1 VILERSRPRRRRFL
15 WPVLLTLVLLAGLG
29 LARINEQAVAAVE
42 YLEGIRSSAASLV
55 TPAASFSGLS
65 GRVGSIDRAEFFT
78 VVDAMEAALAEAV
91 LAVGE
96 SPESGQL
103 VGVATIYRLTLETW
117 RAGVATFAEGVIEL
131 ADGAPEGGDRIHVGL
146 QQLAAGDQL
155 YTGLLAELAR
165 ETVPDP
171 ITPLPTMNL
180 VDPEFGA
187 GRLARLF
194 TAVASAAN
202 SNLALR
208 ADLAVRQVTSEPAW
222 VTDPEGNLVMT
233 ATELIAVAVV
243 VANSGNADAPAQNV
257 QLELVSPDSSEIR
270 MEVLPEL
277 APGGQTTVTFTDLP
291 VSFGGSYQIG
301 VTLILT
307 VPDSDPA
314 NNGSNL
320 AFIVLE
326 PTE

>member
-1 VILERSRPRRRRFL
+1 MV
-15 WPVLLTLVLLAGLG
+15 LTLVLLTGLG
-29 LARINEQAVAAVE
+29 LARINEQAVAAVD
-42 YLEGIRSSAASLV
+42 YLEGIRASAASLV

-78 VVDAMEAALAEAV
+78 VIDAMDAALVQAALV
-91 LAVGE
+91 VAE

-103 VGVATIYRLTLETW
+103 VGAATIYRLTLETW
-117 RAGVATFAEGVIEL
+117 KDGVATFAEGVIEL
-131 ADGAPEGGDRIHVGL
+131 ADGELTGGDRIHVGL

-155 YTGLLAELAR
+155 YAGLLAELDR
-165 ETVPDP
+165 ESVPDP
-171 ITPLPTMNL
+171 ITPLPAMNL
-180 VDPEFGA
+180 VNPDVGA

-194 TAVASAAN
+194 TAVASASN

-233 ATELIAVAVV
+233 ATESIAVAVV
-243 VANSGNADAPAQNV
+243 VANNGNADAPAQTV
-257 QLELVSPDSSEIR
+257 ELELVSPESSETR
-270 MEVLPEL
+270 MVEVPEL
-277 APGGQTTVTFTDLP
+277 APGGQTTVVFIDLP
-291 VSFGGSYQIG
+291 VVFGGSYQVG

-307 VPDSDPA
+307 VPDSDPS
-314 NNGSNL
+314 NNGANL